1 VDDFYG
7 AGSSEQNEMDEDQ
20 TSRHDKWPE
29 LAPEAL
35 NGLAGDF
42 VRIYGPNSEA
52 DPVALLDQFLIA
64 FGNAIGRGPHFVA
77 EADHHSVNLFA
88 CLVGETSKGKKG
100 SSLGHVQRLFQMVDE
115 EWSKDCVHSG
125 LSSGE
130 GLIWCVRDEIKK
142 TEPVKKKG
150 IVKEYQEVIIDPGIS
165 DKRAFVVESEFAL
178 VLRVMARDGNTLSA
192 IIRNAWD
199 CKDLKTMTKNSPA
212 KATQP
217 HISIIGHITKDE
229 LLRYLDNTEC
239 GNGFANRFL
248 WLCVKRSKVLPEGG
262 EISESDMSSLAT
274 RIREAV
280 EFSHTV
286 GEMRRDEEAREL
298 WNEVYAEL
306 SEGKPGLLGA
316 VIARAEAQVMRLACL
331 YALLDSSPIIRLE
344 HLSAGLAL
352 WNYCEQSARY
362 IFGESLGDPLADE
375 IKRVLD
381 DAPDGMT
388 QTDLNNHFKRHR
400 TAEQLARALNV
411 LIARG
416 MVFKTAEK
424 TKGRT
429 SIRYFSDQHYCAN

>member
-1 VDDFYG
+1 MDDFYG

-142 TEPVKKKG
+142 KEPVKTKG
-150 IVKEYQEVIIDPGIS
+150 IVTDYQEVIIDPGIS

-229 LLRYLDNTEC
+229 LL
-239 GNGFANRFL
+239 
-248 WLCVKRSKVLPEGG
+248 
-262 EISESDMSSLAT
+262 
-274 RIREAV
+274 
-280 EFSHTV
+280 
-286 GEMRRDEEAREL
+286 
-298 WNEVYAEL
+298 
-306 SEGKPGLLGA
+306 
-316 VIARAEAQVMRLACL
+316 
-331 YALLDSSPIIRLE
+331 
-344 HLSAGLAL
+344 
-352 WNYCEQSARY
+352 
-362 IFGESLGDPLADE
+362 
-375 IKRVLD
+375 
-381 DAPDGMT
+381 
-388 QTDLNNHFKRHR
+388 
-400 TAEQLARALNV
+400 
-411 LIARG
+411 
-416 MVFKTAEK
+416 
-424 TKGRT
+424 
-429 SIRYFSDQHYCAN
+429 

>member
-1 VDDFYG
+1 MDDFSG

-142 TEPVKKKG
+142 TEPVKKGG
-150 IVKEYQEVIIDPGIS
+150 IVTDYQEVIIDPGIS

-212 KATQP
+212 KATKP
-217 HISIIGHITKDE
+217 HISIIGHITRDE

-286 GEMRRDEEAREL
+286 GEMRRDGEAREL

-316 VIARAEAQVMRLACL
+316 VTARSEAQVMRLACL

-388 QTDLNNHFKRHR
+388 RTELNNHFKRHR
-400 TAEQLARALNV
+400 TAEKLARALNV

-416 MVFKTAEK
+416 MVFKVAEK
-424 TKGRT
+424 TTGRT
-429 SIRYFSDQHYCAN
+429 STRYFSARHYHAN

>member
-1 VDDFYG
+1 VC
-7 AGSSEQNEMDEDQ
+7 SSDL
-20 TSRHDKWPE
+20 E

-100 SSLGHVQRLFQMVDE
+100 SSLGHVQRLFQLVDE

-142 TEPVKKKG
+142 KEPVKKNG
-150 IVKEYQEVIIDPGIS
+150 LVTDYQEVIIDPGIS

-192 IIRNAWD
+192 ILRNAWD

-212 KATQP
+212 KATKP
-217 HISIIGHITKDE
+217 HISIISHITKNE

-248 WLCVKRSKVLPEGG
+248 WLCVKRSKILPEGG
-262 EISESDMSSLAT
+262 KINESDISGLASK
-274 RIREAV
+274 IRDTV
-280 EFSHTV
+280 EFSHTI
-286 GEMRRDEEAREL
+286 GEMHRDEEAREL
-298 WNEVYAEL
+298 WCKVYAEL

-316 VIARAEAQVMRLACL
+316 VTARAEAQVMRLACL
-331 YALLDSSPIIRLE
+331 YALLDLSNIIRLE

-352 WNYCEQSARY
+352 WGYCEQSARY
-362 IFGESLGDPLADE
+362 IFGETQGIFLGRP
-375 IKRVLD
+375 
-381 DAPDGMT
+381 
-388 QTDLNNHFKRHR
+388 
-400 TAEQLARALNV
+400 
-411 LIARG
+411 
-416 MVFKTAEK
+416 
-424 TKGRT
+424 
-429 SIRYFSDQHYCAN
+429 